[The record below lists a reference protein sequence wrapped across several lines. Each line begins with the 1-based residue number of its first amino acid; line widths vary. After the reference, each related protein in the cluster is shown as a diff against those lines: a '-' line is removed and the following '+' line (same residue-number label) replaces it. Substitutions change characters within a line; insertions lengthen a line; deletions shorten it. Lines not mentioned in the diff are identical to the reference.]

1 MTRSDDEFLGS
12 HPDTPIFN
20 GLVKEFYTEEIQQD
34 FSPEDMRALKT
45 LAYFTGVSVVHLLQ
59 DILMDKVTEV
69 LNDARRREEADRG
82 DQSD

>member
-1 MTRSDDEFLGS
+1 MYSDEEFLGS

-20 GLVKEFYTEEIQQD
+20 SVVKDFYAEEIEHEFEPGD
-34 FSPEDMRALKT
+34 IRALKT